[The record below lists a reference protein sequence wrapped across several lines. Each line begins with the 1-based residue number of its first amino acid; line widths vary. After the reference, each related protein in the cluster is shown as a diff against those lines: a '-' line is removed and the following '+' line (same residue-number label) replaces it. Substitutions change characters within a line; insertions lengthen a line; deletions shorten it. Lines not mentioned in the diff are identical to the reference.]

1 MPPLF
6 SWVTTVHPLYDHPHA
21 GRQNIR
27 ICNISDVQ
35 EKARNI
41 IALQYQLSPSL
52 TTTLTMPDNLE
63 LLQAFLLD
71 HPGVQHVQMHL
82 NDYSNITKCQSVPLR
97 RAFQLAAIG
106 GGYKTRGSN
115 LFCRDRFGAPVPRGP
130 EEDDGGTM
138 LIDWSTI
145 TSSAADPAVAY
156 VLVKLHTPR
165 LSNPFAYCPRSI
177 LQSLV
182 KTAEL
187 KHGIQIKM
195 GWEIEFCLLELLEPP
210 VGVVSTGERH
220 PSYCVVKDAV
230 AHLEANDIGV
240 WAHHV
245 EADATTP
252 ASFEISLEPATILQA
267 ADNMLYG
274 LCTIKD
280 MAEKHGYTATFHPVP
295 FDTFPSAGQHIHL
308 SISKIELADHFLA
321 GMMGRLPETTA
332 FLLGGY
338 DSYSSERSR
347 YYGDGMAYWGTD
359 KHAPVR
365 YRGPAHWEFRIPD
378 IPCNPHLQ
386 AAALIA
392 TGLKGVQEG
401 MILGPLTSGTK
412 LAAKSAAEQAVCHVG
427 KLPRSLDEAVKALEA
442 EKTWWAQQLGKE
454 CIEGYIA
461 NRKVEIGH
469 SEEMT
474 MEQRRREIFHRL

>member
-1 MPPLF
+1 MTILTREGKIYGYAT
-6 SWVTTVHPLYDHPHA
+6 SQTSRRRRA
-21 GRQNIR
+21 
-27 ICNISDVQ
+27 
-35 EKARNI
+35 NI

-52 TTTLTMPDNLE
+52 TTTLTMRDNLD
-63 LLQAFLLD
+63 LLKAFLLD

-130 EEDDGGTM
+130 EEDDGVTM

-165 LSNPFAYCPRSI
+165 FSNPFAYCPRSI

-187 KHGIQIKM
+187 KHGIQIEM
-195 GWEIEFCLLELLEPP
+195 GWEIEFCLLEFLEPP

-240 WAHHV
+240 WVHHI

-252 ASFEISLEPATILQA
+252 ASFEISLEPATPLQA
-267 ADNMLYG
+267 ADNVLYG

-321 GMMGRLPETTA
+321 GMMGRLPDTTA
-332 FLLGGY
+332 FFSAGTTRTL
-338 DSYSSERSR
+338 RS
-347 YYGDGMAYWGTD
+347 DHGTVAMGW
-359 KHAPVR
+359 H
-365 YRGPAHWEFRIPD
+365 
-378 IPCNPHLQ
+378 
-386 AAALIA
+386 
-392 TGLKGVQEG
+392 TGVQ
-401 MILGPLTSGTK
+401 TSM
-412 LAAKSAAEQAVCHVG
+412 
-427 KLPRSLDEAVKALEA
+427 PRSDIAVLLIGSSGSRISCAIPTFKLLRSSLLD
-442 EKTWWAQQLGKE
+442 
-454 CIEGYIA
+454 
-461 NRKVEIGH
+461 
-469 SEEMT
+469 
-474 MEQRRREIFHRL
+474 